1 MSRPATRCLAG
12 AAGIVT
18 AVLLAGCDFGL
29 SGSATTAPASSPSQS
44 PTATP
49 SLTFEAGDGACQASQ
64 LQLAVDRAN
73 AAAMQQPSAFLSLT
87 NTSSTSCTLSG
98 YPSFQPYTSSGQKLP
113 VTVVQGKSYE
123 IQDPGPQLITL
134 APGTA
139 AYFGVGWSNANMKE
153 GGTTAGCLEAASAQ
167 AVAPGDAES
176 LTVGS
181 FSALICPAG
190 TATASI
196 SVTAVAPQNADW
208 GGTQP

>member
-1 MSRPATRCLAG
+1 MRSRT
-12 AAGIVT
+12 
-18 AVLLAGCDFGL
+18 
-29 SGSATTAPASSPSQS
+29 Q
-44 PTATP
+44 
-49 SLTFEAGDGACQASQ
+49 
-64 LQLAVDRAN
+64 DR
-73 AAAMQQPSAFLSLT
+73 
-87 NTSSTSCTLSG
+87 
-98 YPSFQPYTSSGQKLP
+98 K
-113 VTVVQGKSYE
+113 
-123 IQDPGPQLITL
+123 LITL

-139 AYFGVGWSNANMKE
+139 AYSEWVEQGNMKE